1 MINDLASL
9 KPRQNINQHLD
20 TSEIINRAHAKEGME
35 VLSKIQTG
43 DLLQGQVVLDCEQV
57 MLKLSSGLKL
67 LASLPTNVE
76 LNKELDFLVVGKTC
90 QHLVLELAQTPKDEK
105 NMTSIVDQAIHDLGI
120 KDTSEMR
127 QVIEQFVAKQ
137 LPLVKKQLMQLL
149 HFSKN
154 YDIPREALTNLVS
167 QKQVPQQDDLEL
179 LTTLKKQGTKAFMP
193 IFDDLIKTLSP
204 KQSNELV
211 RAFFELLNP
220 HEVKEI
226 LLQQI
231 PLLQDEEGV
240 TRNEYSK
247 GIDRSLIT
255 DEGVL
260 KQTIL
265 SETEEG
271 KWQYTFNKLF
281 DEVLQYWS
289 HDQLNKL
296 SKALIHE
303 SLMVHLKS
311 IENDEESEIEK
322 ITKLDIRL
330 KQIVKAI
337 REVTKENNEKTYVK
351 PLESTIEVLEKYKMH
366 GQYICFPLQLK
377 EHHTM
382 GELYFFKP
390 KKWKTG
396 QVQGLYVVLA
406 LNMPALNKVE
416 VHLAE
421 KSGQVNLKIKVE
433 NEIIKKQL
441 MEYENVFLETMK
453 SSKVPIEK
461 IVFELFD
468 EKKQKSDNHISP
480 MLCHLDFKV

>member
-1 MINDLASL
+1 MINDLASS
-9 KPRQNINQHLD
+9 KTRQNINQHLD
-20 TSEIINRAHAKEGME
+20 TSEIINRAYTKEVMGA
-35 VLSKIQTG
+35 LSKIQIG
-43 DLLQGQVVLDCEQV
+43 DLLQGQVVLDGEQV

-67 LASLPTNVE
+67 LASLPADVE
-76 LNKELDFLVVGKTC
+76 LNKELDFLVVGKEC
-90 QHLVLELAQTPKDEK
+90 QHLILELAQTPKDEK
-105 NMTSIVDQAIHDLGI
+105 NMISIVDQAIHDLGI
-120 KDTSEMR
+120 NDTSEMR

-149 HFSKN
+149 NFSKN

-179 LTTLKKQGTKAFMP
+179 LTTLKKQGTKALMP
-193 IFDDLIKTLSP
+193 MFDDLIETLSP

-231 PLLQDEEGV
+231 LLLQDEEGV
-240 TRNEYSK
+240 
-247 GIDRSLIT
+247 
-255 DEGVL
+255 L
-260 KQTIL
+260 KQAIL

-271 KWQYTFNKLF
+271 KWQYIFNKLF

-311 IENDEESEIEK
+311 IENGEESEIEK

-337 REVTKENNEKTYVK
+337 KEVTKENNEKTYVK

-396 QVQGLYVVLA
+396 QVQGLYIVLA

-416 VHLAE
+416 VHLVE
-421 KSGQVNLKIKVE
+421 KSGQVNSKIKVE

-453 SSKVPIEK
+453 SSKVPVEK
-461 IVFELFD
+461 IVVELFD

>member
-1 MINDLASL
+1 MINDLASS
-9 KPRQNINQHLD
+9 KTRQNINQHLD
-20 TSEIINRAHAKEGME
+20 TSEIINRAYTKEVMGA
-35 VLSKIQTG
+35 LSKIQIG
-43 DLLQGQVVLDCEQV
+43 DLLQGQVVLDGEQV

-67 LASLPTNVE
+67 LASLPADVE
-76 LNKELDFLVVGKTC
+76 LNKELDFLVVGKEC
-90 QHLVLELAQTPKDEK
+90 QHLILELAQTPKDEK
-105 NMTSIVDQAIHDLGI
+105 NMISIVDQAIHDLGI
-120 KDTSEMR
+120 NDTSEMR

-149 HFSKN
+149 NFSKN

-179 LTTLKKQGTKAFMP
+179 LTTLKKQGTKALMP
-193 IFDDLIKTLSP
+193 MFDDLIETLSP

-240 TRNEYSK
+240 
-247 GIDRSLIT
+247 
-255 DEGVL
+255 L
-260 KQTIL
+260 KQAIL

-271 KWQYTFNKLF
+271 KWQYIFNKLF

-311 IENDEESEIEK
+311 IENGEESEIEK

-337 REVTKENNEKTYVK
+337 KEVTKENNEKTYVK

-396 QVQGLYVVLA
+396 QVQGLYIVLA

-416 VHLAE
+416 VHLVE
-421 KSGQVNLKIKVE
+421 KSGQVNSKIKVE

-453 SSKVPIEK
+453 SSKVPVEK
-461 IVFELFD
+461 IVVELFD

>member
-1 MINDLASL
+1 MINDLASS
-9 KPRQNINQHLD
+9 KTRQNINQHLD
-20 TSEIINRAHAKEGME
+20 TSEIINRAYTKEVMGA
-35 VLSKIQTG
+35 LSKIQIG
-43 DLLQGQVVLDCEQV
+43 DLLQGQVVLDGEQV

-67 LASLPTNVE
+67 LASLPADVE
-76 LNKELDFLVVGKTC
+76 LNKELDFLVVGKEC
-90 QHLVLELAQTPKDEK
+90 QHLILELAQTPKDEK
-105 NMTSIVDQAIHDLGI
+105 NMISIVDQAIHDLGI
-120 KDTSEMR
+120 NDTSEMR

-149 HFSKN
+149 NFSKN

-179 LTTLKKQGTKAFMP
+179 LTTLKKQGTKALMP
-193 IFDDLIKTLSP
+193 MFDDLIETLSP

-220 HEVKEI
+220 HEVKGI

-240 TRNEYSK
+240 
-247 GIDRSLIT
+247 
-255 DEGVL
+255 L
-260 KQTIL
+260 KQAIL

-271 KWQYTFNKLF
+271 KWQYIFNKLF

-311 IENDEESEIEK
+311 IENGEESEIEK

-337 REVTKENNEKTYVK
+337 KEVTKENNEKTYVK

-396 QVQGLYVVLA
+396 QVQGLYIVLA

-416 VHLAE
+416 VHLVE
-421 KSGQVNLKIKVE
+421 KSGQVNSKIKVE

-453 SSKVPIEK
+453 SSKVPVEK
-461 IVFELFD
+461 IVVELFD

>member
-43 DLLQGQVVLDCEQV
+43 DLLQGQVVLDGEQV

-67 LASLPTNVE
+67 LASLPANIE
-76 LNKELDFLVVGKTC
+76 LNKELDFLVVGEEC
-90 QHLVLELAQTPKDEK
+90 QHLILELAQTPNDEK
-105 NMTSIVDQAIHDLGI
+105 NMTSIVDQAMHDLEM

-137 LPLVKKQLMQLL
+137 LPLVKEQLIQLL

-179 LTTLKKQGTKAFMP
+179 LTTLKKQGTKALMP
-193 IFDDLIKTLSP
+193 MFDDLIETLSP

-240 TRNEYSK
+240 
-247 GIDRSLIT
+247 
-255 DEGVL
+255 L
-260 KQTIL
+260 KQAIL
-265 SETEEG
+265 SETEEE
-271 KWQYTFNKLF
+271 KWQYIFNKLF

-396 QVQGLYVVLA
+396 QVQGLYIVLA

-416 VHLAE
+416 VHLVE

>member
-20 TSEIINRAHAKEGME
+20 TSEVINRAHAKE
-35 VLSKIQTG
+35 VIVALSKIQTG
-43 DLLQGQVVLDCEQV
+43 DLLQGQVVLDGEQV

-67 LASLPTNVE
+67 LASLPADVE
-76 LNKELDFLVVGKTC
+76 LNKELDFLVVGKEC
-90 QHLVLELAQTPKDEK
+90 QHLILELAQTPKDEK
-105 NMTSIVDQAIHDLGI
+105 NMISIVDQAIHDLGI
-120 KDTSEMR
+120 NDTSEMR

-137 LPLVKKQLMQLL
+137 LPLVKEQLMQLL

-179 LTTLKKQGTKAFMP
+179 LTTLKKQGTKALMP
-193 IFDDLIKTLSP
+193 TFDDLIETLSP
-204 KQSNELV
+204 KQSSELV
-211 RAFFELLNP
+211 HAFFELLNP

-240 TRNEYSK
+240 
-247 GIDRSLIT
+247 
-255 DEGVL
+255 L
-260 KQTIL
+260 KQAIL

-271 KWQYTFNKLF
+271 KWQYIFNKHF

-337 REVTKENNEKTYVK
+337 REVAKENNEKTYVQ

-396 QVQGLYVVLA
+396 QVQGLYIVLA

-416 VHLAE
+416 VHLVE

-441 MEYENVFLETMK
+441 MEYEHVFLESMK
-453 SSKVPIEK
+453 SSKVPVEK
-461 IVFELFD
+461 IVVELFD
-468 EKKQKSDNHISP
+468 EKKQNSDNHMSP

>member
-1 MINDLASL
+1 MINDLASSKL
-9 KPRQNINQHLD
+9 RQNINQHLE
-20 TSEIINRAHAKEGME
+20 TSEVINRSHAKE
-35 VLSKIQTG
+35 VIVALSKIQTG
-43 DLLQGQVVLDCEQV
+43 DLLQGQVVLDGEQV

-67 LASLPTNVE
+67 LASLPADVE
-76 LNKELDFLVVGKTC
+76 LNKELDFLVVGKEC
-90 QHLVLELAQTPKDEK
+90 QHLILELAQTPKDEK

-137 LPLVKKQLMQLL
+137 LPLVKEQLIQLL

-179 LTTLKKQGTKAFMP
+179 LTTLKKQGTKALMP
-193 IFDDLIKTLSP
+193 MFDDLIETLSP

-240 TRNEYSK
+240 
-247 GIDRSLIT
+247 
-255 DEGVL
+255 L
-260 KQTIL
+260 KQAIL

-271 KWQYTFNKLF
+271 KWQYIFNKLF

-311 IENDEESEIEK
+311 IENGEESEIEK

-337 REVTKENNEKTYVK
+337 KEVTKENNEKTYVK

-396 QVQGLYVVLA
+396 QVQGLYIVLA

-416 VHLAE
+416 VHLVE

-441 MEYENVFLETMK
+441 MEYGHVFLESMK
-453 SSKVPIEK
+453 SSKVPVEK
-461 IVFELFD
+461 IVIELFD
-468 EKKQKSDNHISP
+468 EKKQKSDNHMSP